1 MFGEKGGIDEAKVGT
16 LETTSITFND
26 SFPFEKVFE

>member
-16 LETTSITFND
+16 LENNFNNFQRLLPLRE
-26 SFPFEKVFE
+26 SV